1 MASLR
6 VASVRSLRSSPPPA
20 MRFLGFFAA
29 KIRNTHTRRAY
40 ARAADEFVAWCAN
53 VACLRSMPSIGAVA
67 TAYRRAHPVMQCAA
81 S

>member
-29 KIRNTHTRRAY
+29 NIRNTHTRRAY

>member
-1 MASLR
+1 
-6 VASVRSLRSSPPPA
+6 

-29 KIRNTHTRRAY
+29 NIRNTHTRRAY

-67 TAYRRAHPVMQCAA
+67 TAYRRAHPVTQCAA